1 MLNKKVLYL
10 PKENKA
16 TAIKFERHLAQN
28 IVFVANGE
36 NYGVETFK
44 QIFHHLF
51 LILLPVVAGTGL
63 SLVKISIL

>member
-28 IVFVANGE
+28 IAFVANGE
-36 NYGVETFK
+36 NCEVETFK
-44 QIFHHLF
+44 QIFSHLF
-51 LILLPVVAGTGL
+51 LILFVTAGTGL